1 MERQHARVDGAIAA
15 SAPEL
20 GPDAGAGVSGSLRVQ
35 LAGVQRRLLAAIDA
49 PGGGRRSAAALI
61 EPGRPVA
68 YRLALATLAATC
80 VLMLLGGLVTNTGA
94 ALAVPDWPST
104 FGYNMVLF
112 PWSRMVGGI
121 FYEHSHRLMGAL
133 VGLLTLALA
142 AALWCEGGRLRRL
155 GLVAVAVVLAQG
167 VLGGLR
173 VVLLE
178 NTLAIFHGSLA
189 QAFFALL
196 GAIALLTAPR
206 GRMAGAPVEPALKG
220 VTVLAAALVYAQI
233 VFGALLTHTG
243 RIDLHLAGAVL
254 VFALVP
260 VVTARLRRSGDAV
273 AVPVSRLLL
282 VLLGVQLLL
291 GVGSFLARF
300 SSLWIPG
307 EQLTVLVLPVAHR
320 LVGSLILAAAVV
332 LAVRVSTAS
341 EQGWVSHQVIDRALT
356 IHDAVDRAPRS
367 RVVSISGHPR
377 SEPASRTPLP

>member
-1 MERQHARVDGAIAA
+1 
-15 SAPEL
+15 
-20 GPDAGAGVSGSLRVQ
+20 
-35 LAGVQRRLLAAIDA
+35 
-49 PGGGRRSAAALI
+49 
-61 EPGRPVA
+61 VA
-68 YRLALATLAATC
+68 HRLALATLAATC
-80 VLMLLGGLVTNTGA
+80 VLILLGGLVTNTGA

-104 FGYNMVLF
+104 FGYNMILF

-142 AALWCEGGRLRRL
+142 AVLGREGGRLRRL
-155 GLVAVAVVLAQG
+155 GLLAVGAVLAQG
-167 VLGGLR
+167 LLGGLR
-173 VVLLE
+173 VVLRQD
-178 NTLAIFHGSLA
+178 TLAIFHGLLA

-196 GAIALLTAPR
+196 ATIALLTAPR
-206 GRMAGAPVEPALKG
+206 ARVAFAPVEPALKG
-220 VTVLAAALVYAQI
+220 LTVLAAALVYAQI
-233 VFGALLTHTG
+233 VFGALLTHTR

-307 EQLTVLVLPVAHR
+307 EQLTVIALPVAHR
-320 LVGSLILAAAVV
+320 LVGSLILAAIVA
-332 LAVRVSTAS
+332 LSVRAS
-341 EQGWVSHQVIDRALT
+341 GIVANQQADGGIATTLSPDESRIAARAGDEA
-356 IHDAVDRAPRS
+356 ISWSPR
-367 RVVSISGHPR
+367 R
-377 SEPASRTPLP
+377 

>member
-1 MERQHARVDGAIAA
+1 
-15 SAPEL
+15 
-20 GPDAGAGVSGSLRVQ
+20 
-35 LAGVQRRLLAAIDA
+35 
-49 PGGGRRSAAALI
+49 
-61 EPGRPVA
+61 VA
-68 YRLALATLAATC
+68 HRLALSTLAATC
-80 VLMLLGGLVTNTGA
+80 VLIVLGGLVTNTGA

-121 FYEHSHRLMGAL
+121 LYEHSHRLMGAL

-142 AALWCEGGRLRRL
+142 GALWRAGGRLRRL

-178 NTLAIFHGSLA
+178 DTLAIIHGSLA

-196 GAIALLTAPR
+196 AAIALLTAPR
-206 GRMAGAPVEPALKG
+206 GRVAGAPVEPALKG
-220 VTVLAAALVYAQI
+220 LVVVATALLYAQI
-233 VFGALLTHTG
+233 VFGALLTHAG

-254 VFALVP
+254 VFAMVP
-260 VVTARLRRSGDAV
+260 IVAARLRRTGDAV
-273 AVPVSRLLL
+273 AAPVSRLLL

-307 EQLTVLVLPVAHR
+307 EQITVTLLPVAHR
-320 LVGSLILAAAVV
+320 LVGSLILGAIVV
-332 LAVRVSTAS
+332 LAVRVSTA
-341 EQGWVSHQVIDRALT
+341 ETNRPPIDRAL
-356 IHDAVDRAPRS
+356 RS
-367 RVVSISGHPR
+367 HAASISGHPG
-377 SEPASRTPLP
+377 SKPASRTPLQQSHAASISGHPGSKPASRTPLQQSHAASISGHPGSEPASRHSLP